1 MADLIALLEEVFT
14 NPVLFFPL
22 LFIYSVLVAIIL
34 PIPIEIALIWPLL
47 KGDLLFYAGATLTMA
62 IGKSVGSWGIFFLGT
77 KVEDNIRRWSERYE
91 IARRFVDVMI
101 SFVRKTRY
109 IGLLILLSIP
119 LMMDTVPIY
128 IYSLFNK
135 EGEILHLKLFLA
147 VNFIAAIIRSII
159 VAMVFVALGWVLA

>member
-1 MADLIALLEEVFT
+1 MADLITLLEEVFT

-62 IGKSVGSWGIFFLGT
+62 VGKSIGSWGIFFLGT
-77 KVEDNIRRWSERYE
+77 KVEDDIRRWSERYE

-101 SFVRKTRY
+101 DFVRKTRY

-135 EGEILHLKLFLA
+135 EGEILQLRLFLA
-147 VNFIAAIIRSII
+147 VNFIAAIFRSII
-159 VAMVFVALGWVLA
+159 VAIVFVALGWVLA